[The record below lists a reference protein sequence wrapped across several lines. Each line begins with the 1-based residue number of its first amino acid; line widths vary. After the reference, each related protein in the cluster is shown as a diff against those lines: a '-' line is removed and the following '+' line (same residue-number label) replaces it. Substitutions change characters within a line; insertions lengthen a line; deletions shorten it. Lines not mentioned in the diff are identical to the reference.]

1 MISTYALCGFAN
13 LSSIGMV
20 IGALGAMAPSKKSDI
35 AGIAFRAMVTGTVV
49 SFMNACTAG
58 TFPF

>member
-1 MISTYALCGFAN
+1 
-13 LSSIGMV
+13 MV

-58 TFPF
+58 TFPYIHIPSQLKCGKRGKLR